1 MQNLESEVVKMPF
14 LILIAFTLISAFLL
28 SKYLSKSRTKNL
40 PKGSLGYPLIG
51 ETLGFLRAQT
61 QDRGQDWIDERILK
75 HGSVFKTSLMGSP
88 TVVIIGKAGNKFIL
102 GAEDDVFAAKQ
113 PVTAEAIFG
122 KESILELTGFRY
134 RMVKGAMMSFLK
146 PESLQNYL
154 KEMDEL
160 VKRLLLIKTKETD
173 TIKAVT
179 FMKKLTFTIA
189 FNILFGIKDECTR
202 DALFEDFNLVFKAIW
217 SLPVNFPGTV
227 YWRGLK
233 ARSRIVDRILP
244 ILRKKNEELSSGI
257 LSPTSDV
264 ISSMLAL
271 RDQNQQPIGHH
282 AIIDNCITLVIAS
295 HDTSTILISLM
306 IWKLA
311 RDPEIYKK
319 VLEGGILWL
328 HINAIV
334 IQAVYLHI

>member
-1 MQNLESEVVKMPF
+1 
-14 LILIAFTLISAFLL
+14 
-28 SKYLSKSRTKNL
+28 
-40 PKGSLGYPLIG
+40 
-51 ETLGFLRAQT
+51 
-61 QDRGQDWIDERILK
+61 
-75 HGSVFKTSLMGSP
+75 MGSP

-102 GAEDDVFAAKQ
+102 GAEDDVFAAKL
-113 PVTAEAIFG
+113 PVTAEAILG
-122 KESILELTGFRY
+122 KESILGLTGFRY

-202 DALFEDFNLVFKAIW
+202 EALFEDFNLVFKAIW

-244 ILRKKNEELSSGI
+244 ILGMKSEELSSRI

-282 AIIDNCITLVIAS
+282 TIIDNCIT
-295 HDTSTILISLM
+295 
-306 IWKLA
+306 
-311 RDPEIYKK
+311 
-319 VLEGGILWL
+319 
-328 HINAIV
+328 
-334 IQAVYLHI
+334 

>member
-1 MQNLESEVVKMPF
+1 
-14 LILIAFTLISAFLL
+14 
-28 SKYLSKSRTKNL
+28 
-40 PKGSLGYPLIG
+40 
-51 ETLGFLRAQT
+51 
-61 QDRGQDWIDERILK
+61 
-75 HGSVFKTSLMGSP
+75 
-88 TVVIIGKAGNKFIL
+88 
-102 GAEDDVFAAKQ
+102 
-113 PVTAEAIFG
+113 
-122 KESILELTGFRY
+122 
-134 RMVKGAMMSFLK
+134 MSFLK

-160 VKRLLLIKTKETD
+160 VKRLLLIETKETD

-202 DALFEDFNLVFKAIW
+202 EALFEDFNLVLKAIW

-244 ILRKKNEELSSGI
+244 ILRKKSEELSSGI
-257 LSPTSDV
+257 LSPTSDI

-271 RDQNQQPIGHH
+271 RDQNQQQIGHH

-295 HDTSTILISLM
+295 HETSTILISLM

-334 IQAVYLHI
+334 IQAVY

>member
-1 MQNLESEVVKMPF
+1 
-14 LILIAFTLISAFLL
+14 L
-28 SKYLSKSRTKNL
+28 S
-40 PKGSLGYPLIG
+40 
-51 ETLGFLRAQT
+51 
-61 QDRGQDWIDERILK
+61 
-75 HGSVFKTSLMGSP
+75 H
-88 TVVIIGKAGNKFIL
+88 
-102 GAEDDVFAAKQ
+102 
-113 PVTAEAIFG
+113 
-122 KESILELTGFRY
+122 RY

-146 PESLQNYL
+146 PENLQNYL

-160 VKRLLLIKTKETD
+160 VKRLLLIETKETD

-202 DALFEDFNLVFKAIW
+202 EELFEDFNIVFKAIW

-334 IQAVYLHI
+334 IQAVY